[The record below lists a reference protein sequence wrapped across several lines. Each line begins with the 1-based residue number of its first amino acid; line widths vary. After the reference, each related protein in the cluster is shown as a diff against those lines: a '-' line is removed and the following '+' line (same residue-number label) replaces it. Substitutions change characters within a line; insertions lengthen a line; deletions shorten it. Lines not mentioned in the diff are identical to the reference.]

1 MNYRFLNTDSS
12 ATSQRYVAVPNHM
25 LNTESTA
32 CIYGVWVLDNERV
45 EWILNSA
52 NKVIGYNLKY
62 IPGLPVK
69 AEWYRGELRPDGTWT
84 NHARI
89 W

>member
-1 MNYRFLNTDSS
+1 MT
-12 ATSQRYVAVPNHM
+12 TSTTQRYVAVPNYM
-25 LNTESTA
+25 LNLESTA
-32 CIYGVWVLDNERV
+32 CIYGVWLNDGEEV

-62 IPGLPVK
+62 IPSLPVK